1 MTSNFMPLIF
11 WVLIIVVFYMF
22 FIRPQKKKQDE
33 VRNFRNSLSVGQN
46 VVTAGGIYGVVKSID
61 EADNTLMIEIANG
74 VRIKVDRNSVYAQ
87 AQPTQA

>member
-33 VRNFRNSLSVGQN
+33 IRNFRNSLSVGQN
-46 VVTAGGIYGVVKSID
+46 VVTAGGIYGVIRSID
-61 EADNTLMIEIANG
+61 EADNTLMVEVASG